1 MGISRGNEK
10 NIFKTLISG
19 FVAGM
24 FIALA
29 GIGQITASQTLSQT
43 FDIGFSKFIGASIFP
58 IGLML
63 CVFTGASLF
72 TGNSLLTLSFLTKDL
87 KFSNL
92 VKNLTIVWI
101 GNFLGSIFTTKDL
114 KFSNLVKNLTIVWI
128 GNFLGSIFTAYVA
141 FYAGIFKSPIIQ
153 KVILDTGLSKIS
165 LSFSECVA
173 SGFFC
178 NILVTM
184 GIIMAMCSTD
194 ATGKFLGCWF
204 PVMLFVLCGY
214 QHVVANM
221 FIIYAGKI
229 LSPVIMAMCSTDAT
243 GKFLGC
249 WFPVMLFVLCG
260 YQHVVANMFIIYA
273 GKILSPENF
282 SMLDIFIKHFLP
294 TSIGNFLSGGVFLP
308 LFLYFSYYKK

>member
-1 MGISRGNEK
+1 MSKSFLNPSETTSAVIAMGISRGNEK

-101 GNFLGSIFTTKDL
+101 GNFLGSIFTA
-114 KFSNLVKNLTIVWI
+114 F
-128 GNFLGSIFTAYVA
+128 VA

-178 NILVTM
+178 NILVAM
-184 GIIMAMCSTD
+184 G
-194 ATGKFLGCWF
+194 
-204 PVMLFVLCGY
+204 
-214 QHVVANM
+214 
-221 FIIYAGKI
+221 
-229 LSPVIMAMCSTDAT
+229 VIMAMCSTDAT

-282 SMLDIFIKHFLP
+282 SILDIFIKHFLP

>member
-1 MGISRGNEK
+1 MSKSFLSPSETTSAVIAMGISRGNEKNIFKTLISGFVAGMFIALAGIGQITASQSKSFLNPSETTSAVIAMGISRGNEK

-29 GIGQITASQTLSQT
+29 GIGQITASQTLAQT
-43 FDIGFSKFIGASIFP
+43 FDVGFSKFIGASIFP

-63 CVFTGASLF
+63 CVFTGSSLF

-101 GNFLGSIFTTKDL
+101 GNFLGSIFT
-114 KFSNLVKNLTIVWI
+114 
-128 GNFLGSIFTAYVA
+128 AYVA
-141 FYAGIFKSPIIQ
+141 FYAGIFK
-153 KVILDTGLSKIS
+153 
-165 LSFSECVA
+165 SECVA

-178 NILVTM
+178 NILVAM
-184 GIIMAMCSTD
+184 G
-194 ATGKFLGCWF
+194 
-204 PVMLFVLCGY
+204 
-214 QHVVANM
+214 
-221 FIIYAGKI
+221 
-229 LSPVIMAMCSTDAT
+229 VIMAMCSTDAT

-282 SMLDIFIKHFLP
+282 SILDIFIKHFLP